1 VKLRRSRSGGRDVFD
16 PGLRT
21 RVVYDIAVRY
31 SGPLW
36 PLGAA
41 IRGCC
46 VCGLWLLLIWFPA
59 RSLMWAPFFLLL
71 VTAGVGTA
79 WLHTRSRL
87 LDRLA
92 GLPVP
97 GLRQAARHLGS
108 TQGRATADLSG
119 IAESAGIVIALLLFT
134 GPVAVTPLPAAVYLT
149 GLGLAAAHVWSAWSQ
164 VMTDA
169 SWYNP
174 AVAPNPGLV
183 RFRPFMPVAVAA
195 IAFALYGWRDYTGRT
210 PPPGGLAVALLLA
223 GSVLLLLPYTL
234 LIELLLRS
242 AAQTCEVEVED
253 VRASDSST
261 VHSLVKNAAHALIWQ
276 ARRDQELSAETR
288 SLINEVLVVAEE
300 ARQIVLGGGVMPG
313 SVDLLWRSVRTIV
326 PRELRDT
333 VQLEPG
339 SSDVRMGRTDYGV
352 ARRVLQD
359 LITNAWKAGA
369 QHVRVGVRA
378 GRPGRPAVEPARPGE
393 PPAALRGHAGARRRD
408 RGRHA
413 RVRPLAV
420 LALGD
425 EHGMTKFRIPARRP
439 RRSHWFRPAACHQG
453 KVSSCGFW

>member
-1 VKLRRSRSGGRDVFD
+1 VFD

-59 RSLMWAPFFLLL
+59 GALMQAPFYFIL

-92 GLPVP
+92 MLPVP

-119 IAESAGIVIALLLFT
+119 IAESVGIVIAILLFT

-149 GLGLAAAHVWSAWSQ
+149 GLGLAAVHVWSAWSQ

-174 AVAPNPGLV
+174 NVAQNAALV
-183 RFRPFMPVAVAA
+183 RFRPLMPLAVAA
-195 IAFALYGWRDYTGRT
+195 IAFALYGWRDYTGQGS
-210 PPPGGLAVALLLA
+210 PPGGLAVALLLA

-242 AAQTCEVEVED
+242 AAQTCEVQVDD
-253 VRASDSST
+253 VRASDAST
-261 VHSLVKNAAHALIWQ
+261 LHSLVKNAAHALAWQ
-276 ARRDQELSAETR
+276 ARQDPAIGAETL
-288 SLINEVLVVAEE
+288 SLVNEVLMVAEE
-300 ARQIVLGGGVMPG
+300 ARQIVLGGGVMPD
-313 SVDLLWRSVRTIV
+313 SMELLWKSVSTIV
-326 PRELRDT
+326 PRELRGK
-333 VQLEPG
+333 VRLEPG
-339 SSDVRMGRTDYGV
+339 SSQVRMGRTDYGV
-352 ARRVLQD
+352 ARRVLLD
-359 LITNAWKAGA
+359 LITNAWKAGSENI
-369 QHVRVGVRA
+369 QVRVQARDWVSVEVDDDGSGVA
-378 GRPGRPAVEPARPGE
+378 
-393 PPAALRGHAGARRRD
+393 AGALSDPRSSLHVLESHLQHF
-408 RGRHA
+408 GGSMALSAGAAGGTVACA
-413 RVRPLAV
+413 RWRSSTWE
-420 LALGD
+420 LG
-425 EHGMTKFRIPARRP
+425 
-439 RRSHWFRPAACHQG
+439 
-453 KVSSCGFW
+453 

>member
-1 VKLRRSRSGGRDVFD
+1 VVFD

-59 RSLMWAPFFLLL
+59 RSLMWAPFFLVL

-97 GLRQAARHLGS
+97 GLRHAARHLGS

-119 IAESAGIVIALLLFT
+119 IAESAGIVIAVLLYS

-149 GLGLAAAHVWSAWSQ
+149 GLGLAATHVWSAWSQ

-174 AVAPNPGLV
+174 AVPPNPGLV
-183 RFRPFMPVAVAA
+183 RFRPLMPAAVAA
-195 IAFALYGWRDYTGRT
+195 IAFALYGWRDYTGQT

-276 ARRDQELSAETR
+276 ARRDEEISAETR
-288 SLINEVLVVAEE
+288 SLINEVLIVAEE

-333 VQLEPG
+333 VQLESG
-339 SSDVRMGRTDYGV
+339 SEKVRMGRTDYGV
-352 ARRVLQD
+352 ARRVMQD

-378 GRPGRPAVEPARPGE
+378 ESGGRDWVSVQVDDDGSGITPG
-393 PPAALRGHAGARRRD
+393 ALADPRSSLHVLESHL
-408 RGRHA
+408 RHFEGT
-413 RVRPLAV
+413 
-420 LALGD
+420 LALAAGSA
-425 EHGMTKFRIPARRP
+425 GGTLACARW
-439 RRSHWFRPAACHQG
+439 RSSPWETSPE
-453 KVSSCGFW
+453 

>member
-1 VKLRRSRSGGRDVFD
+1 MFD

-59 RSLMWAPFFLLL
+59 GALTRAPFFLLL

-92 GLPVP
+92 RLPVP
-97 GLRQAARHLGS
+97 GLRQAARHLGG

-134 GPVAVTPLPAAVYLT
+134 GPVAVKPLPAAVYLT
-149 GLGLAAAHVWSAWSQ
+149 GLGLAATHVWSAWSQ

-174 AVAPNPGLV
+174 NVPPHPALV
-183 RFRPFMPVAVAA
+183 RFRPLMPVAVAA
-195 IAFALYGWRDYTGRT
+195 IAFALYGWQDYTGQGS
-210 PPPGGLAVALLLA
+210 PPGGLTVALLLA

-242 AAQTCEVEVED
+242 AAQTCEVQVDD
-253 VRASDSST
+253 VRASDAST
-261 VHSLVKNAAHALIWQ
+261 VHSLVKNAAHALVWQ
-276 ARRDQELSAETR
+276 AGRDEQISAETR
-288 SLINEVLVVAEE
+288 SLINEVLIVAEE
-300 ARQIVLGGGVMPG
+300 ARQTVLGGGVAPDSIDM
-313 SVDLLWRSVRTIV
+313 LWRAVSTIV
-326 PRELRDT
+326 PRELRAK
-333 VQLEPG
+333 VRLEPA
-339 SSDVRMGRTDYGV
+339 SRQVRMGGTDYGV

-359 LITNAWKAGA
+359 LITNAWKAGSENI
-369 QHVRVGVRA
+369 QVRVQAGSRSRDWVGVEVDDD
-378 GRPGRPAVEPARPGE
+378 GSGVPPG
-393 PPAALRGHAGARRRD
+393 ALSDPRSSLHVLENHL
-408 RGRHA
+408 RHFEGT
-413 RVRPLAV
+413 
-420 LALGD
+420 LALGA
-425 EHGMTKFRIPARRP
+425 GTAGGTLACARWR
-439 RRSHWFRPAACHQG
+439 AQG
-453 KVSSCGFW
+453 KPR